1 MGPLNGDRFV
11 IEGGVPL
18 RGEVQIAGSKNAALP
33 IIAASLLTRE
43 DVVVDNLP
51 LIEDIRR
58 MLDILRSL
66 GAEVELDEEAHSV
79 RIRARDLRSTQ
90 IPLEL
95 GTVMRAS
102 FLAMGPLL
110 ARTGGG
116 VGPAP
121 GGCAIGRRPVNV
133 DVNGFA
139 AMGAHVE
146 HDGECYRI
154 KADRL
159 HGARMYL
166 DYPSVTGT
174 EDLLMAASLAK
185 GRTVIKHA
193 ATEPEV
199 VALAE
204 CLTRMGAKIRGAG
217 TSLIEVDG
225 VGELYGVH
233 LRCQP
238 DRIEAGTFLV
248 AGLITGGDVT
258 VQDVEVPHLDPVIHK
273 LAEVGGI
280 VEEGDSWVRVTA
292 NGHLQPVEIQA
303 LHYPGFPTDLQSV
316 FTTLLTQCEG
326 TSLVHERVFDDRLG
340 YTKELNKL
348 GARVRVTGGQT
359 AEIDGPTP
367 LSGGKVRASDL
378 RAGAALIVAGLAATG
393 TTEIEDIYHVDR
405 GYEDVDAKL
414 RSLGA
419 RMERV
424 EAAAGEP
431 VAV

>member
-1 MGPLNGDRFV
+1 MNGDRFV
-11 IEGGVPL
+11 IEGKVPL
-18 RGEVQIAGSKNAALP
+18 RGEVQISGSKNAALP

-43 DVVVDNLP
+43 DVVIDNLP

-58 MLDILRSL
+58 MLDILAQL
-66 GAEVELDEEAHSV
+66 GAVVELNEEEHSV
-79 RIRARDLRSTQ
+79 RVRARDLRTTE
-90 IPLEL
+90 IPREL
-95 GTVMRAS
+95 GTAMRAS
-102 FLAMGPLL
+102 FLTMGPLL
-110 ARTGGG
+110 ARTGSG
-116 VGPAP
+116 VAPMP

-139 AMGAHVE
+139 AMGARVE

-154 KADRL
+154 RADRL

-174 EDLLMAASLAK
+174 EDLLMAACLAK
-185 GRTVIKHA
+185 GKTIIKHA

-199 VALAE
+199 VGLAE

-258 VQDVEVPHLDPVIHK
+258 VQDVVVPHLDPVIHK
-273 LAEVGGI
+273 LAEVGAVI
-280 VEEGDSWVRVTA
+280 EEGESSVRVAA
-292 NGHLQPVEIQA
+292 NGRLQPVEIQA

-316 FTTLLTQCEG
+316 FTTLLTQCDG

-340 YTKELNKL
+340 YVKELNKL
-348 GARVRVTGGQT
+348 GARIRVTGGQS

-367 LSGGKVRASDL
+367 LIGAKVRASDL
-378 RAGAALIVAGLAATG
+378 RAGAALIVAGLAAEG
-393 TTEIEDIYHVDR
+393 RTEIGEIYHVDR
-405 GYEDVDAKL
+405 GYENVDAKL

-419 RMERV
+419 RIER
-424 EAAAGEP
+424 AKAGEP

>member
-1 MGPLNGDRFV
+1 LNTDRFV

-18 RGEVQIAGSKNAALP
+18 RGEVQVSGSKNAALP

-43 DVVVDNLP
+43 DVIIDNLP
-51 LIEDIRR
+51 LIEDIRH
-58 MLDILRSL
+58 MLSIVESL
-66 GAEVELDEEAHSV
+66 GAEVELDEDAHTV
-79 RIRARDLRSTQ
+79 RIRARDLRSYE
-90 IPLEL
+90 IPAEL
-95 GTVMRAS
+95 GTIMRAS

-110 ARTGGG
+110 ARTGRG
-116 VGPAP
+116 VGPMP

-139 AMGAHVE
+139 AMGAQVE
-146 HDGECYRI
+146 HDGQAYRI

-159 HGARMYL
+159 QGARMYL

-185 GRTVIKHA
+185 GKTVIKHA

-199 VALAE
+199 IALAE

-258 VQDVEVPHLDPVIHK
+258 VQDVVVPHLDPIIHK
-273 LAEVGGI
+273 LAEVGAI
-280 VEEGDSWVRVTA
+280 VEEGETSVRVCA
-292 NGHLQPVEIQA
+292 NGHLEGVELQT

-316 FTTLLTQCEG
+316 FTTLLTQCHG
-326 TSLVHERVFDDRLG
+326 TSLVHERVFDNRLG
-340 YTKELNKL
+340 YVKELQKL

-367 LSGGKVRASDL
+367 LV
-378 RAGAALIVAGLAATG
+378 G
-393 TTEIEDIYHVDR
+393 T
-405 GYEDVDAKL
+405 
-414 RSLGA
+414 
-419 RMERV
+419 
-424 EAAAGEP
+424 
-431 VAV
+431 